1 LTEYK
6 NPQSDP
12 GSQQRLLVALLLM
25 FVMVAVMQYIL
36 PKPQPQPEQQ
46 KPGDHHQ
53 ESQQQPAGAVPVPTA
68 AGTPTP
74 PRRTPAVA
82 VKQAAGESETILE
95 NDYYKVVLTNRGA
108 VAKSWVLK
116 KFKDNK
122 GNPLDLVNPVT
133 AAELGYPLSLFSYDK
148 NLEKKLNESL
158 YVASATGAQPAGNA
172 VTFEFS
178 DGDTVVRKTF
188 RADKMYVVG
197 VESEVIQQG
206 QRVPAFPQWPGGLGD
221 LGAAVSYS
229 NARIDWQRNGN
240 IEHKSAVSGWFLT
253 GKKWI
258 AGGDTFTGPFEWAA
272 AADQYFAAAFMP
284 AVPKDAVVV
293 TLNSPFEIPKDP
305 SKPND
310 AKDKVAVL
318 GVAVGSIQGPARVRV
333 FAGPKTVEALEN
345 TLAQPGGPDLRGMT
359 DFGTFGF
366 IARPLFLW
374 LRWTY
379 QHWIPNWGWAIAF
392 LTVVIT
398 MVLLPLRIS
407 SMKSSLKMQKI
418 QPQIKAI
425 QEKYKRYS
433 ITDPRKAEMH
443 KEMQELQKREG
454 VNPLGGCLPMLL
466 QMPFLLAFYSMLA
479 NAIELRHASWLWI
492 KDLSA
497 PDPYHIL
504 PIIIVITMYLS
515 TKSMPQG
522 GMDPAQQKIM
532 NLMGPAMIG
541 YMSWFFAAGMCVYWA
556 ISNLLGYVQQMAINR
571 SELGREVRKNLEKR
585 AARKSK
591 R

>member
-1 LTEYK
+1 MTEYK

-25 FVMVAVMQYIL
+25 FAMVLAVQYFM
-36 PKPQPQPEQQ
+36 PKPPPQPEPA
-46 KPGDHHQ
+46 K
-53 ESQQQPAGAVPVPTA
+53 PAGQGQSQPQQGVPSTA
-68 AGTPTP
+68 APTP
-74 PRRTPAVA
+74 QSATPAPAKAA
-82 VKQAAGESETILE
+82 VKQAATETETILE
-95 NDYYKVVLTNRGA
+95 NDYYKVVLTNRGG

-122 GNPLDLVNPVT
+122 GNPLDLVNPAT
-133 AAELGYPLSLFSYDK
+133 AAQLGYPLSFFTYDK

-158 YVASATGAQPAGNA
+158 YVVVAAGSA
-172 VTFEFS
+172 VRFEFS
-178 DGDTVVRKTF
+178 DGDTVARKTF
-188 RADKMYVVG
+188 RVDKMYVLG
-197 VESEVIQQG
+197 AETEVIHQS
-206 QRVPAFPQWPGGLGD
+206 QRVAAFPQWPSGLGD
-221 LGAAVSYS
+221 LSEARSYA
-229 NARIDWQRNGN
+229 NARIDWQRDGS

-258 AGGDTFTGPFEWAA
+258 ADGETFHGVFEWAA

-284 AVPKDAVVV
+284 EDPKDAVVV
-293 TLNSPFEIPKDP
+293 SLNNPFEIPKDP
-305 SKPND
+305 NKPND
-310 AKDKVAVL
+310 AKDKVNVL
-318 GVAVGSIQGPARVRV
+318 GVAVGSVQGPTRVRV
-333 FAGPKTVEALEN
+333 FAGPKTVDVLES
-345 TLAQPGGPDLRGMT
+345 TLAQPRGPDLRGMT

-492 KDLSA
+492 RDLSA

-556 ISNLLGYVQQMAINR
+556 ISNLLGYVQQVAINR

-591 R
+591 K

>member
-1 LTEYK
+1 MTEYK

-25 FVMVAVMQYIL
+25 FALVAAMNYLL

-46 KPGDHHQ
+46 KPAGQ
-53 ESQQQPAGAVPVPTA
+53 GQTATPTPAAAPATAAGPAHPVPTR
-68 AGTPTP
+68 PKP
-74 PRRTPAVA
+74 A
-82 VKQAAGESETILE
+82 VKQAPAETVTVLE
-95 NDYYKVVLTNRGA
+95 NDYYKVTFTNRGA
-108 VAKSWVLK
+108 LAKSWVLK

-122 GNPLDLVNPVT
+122 GNDLDLINPST
-133 AAELGYPLSLFSYDK
+133 AAELGFPLSFFSYDK
-148 NLEKKLNESL
+148 NLEKKLNEGL
-158 YVASATGAQPAGNA
+158 YVASITGPLKGDGS

-178 DGDTVVRKTF
+178 DGDTVARKTF
-188 RADKMYVVG
+188 RIEKMYVVG
-197 VESEVIQQG
+197 VETEVTYQG
-206 QRVPAFPQWPGGLGD
+206 QTVQAFPQWPSGLGD
-221 LGAAVSYS
+221 LSTAAAYANS
-229 NARIDWQRNGN
+229 RIDWQRAGN

-258 AGGDTFTGPFEWAA
+258 AGGETFNGPFEWAA

-284 AVPKDAVVV
+284 EVPKDAVVV
-293 TLNSPFEIPKDP
+293 TLNSPLDVPKDA
-305 SKPND
+305 SKPNE
-310 AKDKVAVL
+310 AKDRVAVL
-318 GVAVGSIQGPARVRV
+318 GVAVGSVRSPNRLRL
-333 FAGPKTVEALEN
+333 FAGPKTVDALEA
-345 TLAQPGGPDLRGMT
+345 TQAQPGGPDLRGMT

-379 QHWIPNWGWAIAF
+379 EHWIHNWGWAIAF

-398 MVLLPLRIS
+398 TALLPLRIS

-443 KEMQELQKREG
+443 KEMQDLQKREG

-556 ISNLLGYVQQMAINR
+556 ISNLLGYLQQLAINR

-585 AARKSK
+585 ATRKK
-591 R
+591 

>member
-12 GSQQRLLVALLLM
+12 GSQQRLMVALLLM
-25 FVMVAVMQYIL
+25 FVMIAVMQFLL
-36 PKPQPQPEQQ
+36 PKPQPQPEPQ
-46 KPGDHHQ
+46 KPA
-53 ESQQQPAGAVPVPTA
+53 SQGPTVSPTPSPLAGAA
-68 AGTPTP
+68 ATRPGAPAPTPTP
-74 PRRTPAVA
+74 KAA
-82 VKQAAGESETILE
+82 VKQAPAETETVLE
-95 NDYYKVVLTNRGA
+95 NDYYKVTFTNRGA

-122 GNPLDLVNPVT
+122 GNDLDLINPAT
-133 AAELGYPLSLFSYDK
+133 AAALEFPLSFFSYDK
-148 NLEKKLNESL
+148 NLEKKLNEGL
-158 YVASATGAQPAGNA
+158 YVASATGPLKGESS
-172 VTFEFS
+172 VTFEYS
-178 DGDTVVRKTF
+178 DGETVARKRF
-188 RADKMYVVG
+188 RIDKMYVVG
-197 VESEVIQQG
+197 VESEVTHQG
-206 QRVPAFPQWPGGLGD
+206 QPVQAFLQWPSGLGD
-221 LGAAVSYS
+221 LSTAAAYANS
-229 NARIDWQRNGN
+229 RIDWQRNGN

-258 AGGDTFTGPFEWAA
+258 ANGETFQGPFEWAA

-284 AVPKDAVVV
+284 EAPKETVVV
-293 TLNSPFEIPKDP
+293 TLNSPLEIPKDLN
-305 SKPND
+305 KPNE
-310 AKDKVAVL
+310 AKDRVAVL
-318 GVAVGSIQGPARVRV
+318 GVAVGSAHGVTRQRL
-333 FAGPKTVEALEN
+333 FAGPKTVEALEA

-359 DFGTFGF
+359 DFGTFSF

-466 QMPFLLAFYSMLA
+466 QMPFLIAFYSMLA

-504 PIIIVITMYLS
+504 PVIIVITMYLS

-556 ISNLLGYVQQMAINR
+556 ISNLLGYVQQTVINR

-585 AARKSK
+585 AARKK
-591 R
+591 

>member
-12 GSQQRLLVALLLM
+12 GSQQRLMVALLLM
-25 FVMVAVMQYIL
+25 FGLIAVMQFLL
-36 PKPQPQPEQQ
+36 PKPQPQPE
-46 KPGDHHQ
+46 
-53 ESQQQPAGAVPVPTA
+53 PAKSAGQATSATPSSTPSPAPATSRPAPA
-68 AGTPTP
+68 ASKAP
-74 PRRTPAVA
+74 
-82 VKQAAGESETILE
+82 VKQAVAEAETVLE
-95 NDYYKVVLTNRGA
+95 NDHYRVVVTNRGA

-116 KFKDNK
+116 DFKDNK
-122 GNPLDLVNPVT
+122 GQPLDLVNP
-133 AAELGYPLSLFSYDK
+133 AAKELGFPLSVFSYDK
-148 NLEKKLNESL
+148 NLEKKLNEGL
-158 YVASATGAQPAGNA
+158 YVASTTGPLKGEGSA
-172 VTFEFS
+172 TFELS
-178 DGDTVVRKTF
+178 DGETVARKTF
-188 RADKMYVVG
+188 RIEKGYVLR
-197 VESEVIQQG
+197 VETAITQQG
-206 QRVPAFPQWPGGLGD
+206 QPVQALLQWPSGLGD
-221 LGAAVSYS
+221 LSEARSYA
-229 NARIDWQRNGN
+229 NAKIDWERGGN

-258 AGGDTFTGPFEWAA
+258 AGGESFSGPFQWAA

-284 AVPKDAVVV
+284 ENPADAVVV
-293 TLNSPFEIPKDP
+293 TLNSPLEVAKDAN
-305 SKPND
+305 KPNE

-318 GVAVGSIQGPARVRV
+318 GIAVGNSQGPTRVRV
-333 FAGPKTVEALEN
+333 FAGPKTVEALEA

-379 QHWIPNWGWAIAF
+379 EHWIPNWGWAIAF

-497 PDPYHIL
+497 PDPLHIL
-504 PIIIVITMYLS
+504 PVIIVITMYLS

-556 ISNLLGYVQQMAINR
+556 ISNLLGYVQQLAINR

-585 AARKSK
+585 AARKK
-591 R
+591 

>member
-1 LTEYK
+1 MSEYK

-12 GSQQRLLVALLLM
+12 GSQQRLMVALLLM
-25 FVMVAVMQYIL
+25 FVMIAVMQFLL
-36 PKPQPQPEQQ
+36 PKPQPQPEPA
-46 KPGDHHQ
+46 K
-53 ESQQQPAGAVPVPTA
+53 PAGQGQA
-68 AGTPTP
+68 ASPTPTP
-74 PRRTPAVA
+74 PPSAPVTRKGAPAPTPTPKAA
-82 VKQAAGESETILE
+82 VKQAAAETETVLE
-95 NDYYKVVLTNRGA
+95 NDHYRVTLINRGA

-116 KFKDNK
+116 DFKDNK
-122 GNPLDLVNPVT
+122 GQPLDLVNSAA
-133 AAELGYPLSLFSYDK
+133 AAELGFPLSLFSYDK
-148 NLEKKLNESL
+148 NLEKKLNQSL
-158 YVASATGAQPAGNA
+158 YVASTAGLIKGDGS
-172 VTFEFS
+172 VTFDFS
-178 DGDTVVRKTF
+178 DGETVARKTF
-188 RADKMYVVG
+188 RIDKGYVLG
-197 VESEVIQQG
+197 VETEVTHQG
-206 QRVPAFPQWPGGLGD
+206 QPVQTFIQWPSGLGD
-221 LGAAVSYS
+221 LSEARSYA
-229 NARIDWQRNGN
+229 NARIDWQRGGN
-240 IEHKSAVSGWFLT
+240 IEHKAAVSGWFLT

-258 AGGDTFTGPFEWAA
+258 AGGETFTGPFQWAA

-284 AVPKDAVVV
+284 EDPKNAVVV
-293 TLNSPFEIPKDP
+293 TLNSPIEVAKDA
-305 SKPND
+305 SKPNE

-318 GVAVGSIQGPARVRV
+318 GVGVGSTQGPTRVRV
-333 FAGPKTVEALEN
+333 FAGPKTVEALEA

-379 QHWIPNWGWAIAF
+379 EHWIPNWGWAIAF

-504 PIIIVITMYLS
+504 PVIIVITMYLS
-515 TKSMPQG
+515 TKSMPQA

-556 ISNLLGYVQQMAINR
+556 ISNLLGYVQQLAINR
-571 SELGREVRKNLEKR
+571 SELGREVRKNMEKR
-585 AARKSK
+585 AARKK
-591 R
+591 